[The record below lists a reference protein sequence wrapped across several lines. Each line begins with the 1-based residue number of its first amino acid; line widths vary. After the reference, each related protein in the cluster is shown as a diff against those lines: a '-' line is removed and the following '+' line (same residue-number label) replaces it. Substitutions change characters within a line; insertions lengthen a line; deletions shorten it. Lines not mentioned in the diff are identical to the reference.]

1 MFNEIGPR
9 TLSPSASTLSKSPG
23 LIHIFGLGAGHV
35 CSQCT
40 DIVFLACTL
49 WNQRAVAIARRA
61 TEGKQTSQAV
71 GAVPDIFIDS
81 VSCTLGFTN

>member
-9 TLSPSASTLSKSPG
+9 TLSPTASKSPG
-23 LIHIFGLGAGHV
+23 LIHILGLGGAGMCAPSV
-35 CSQCT
+35 RIFWSSPALCGIKELLPPQC
-40 DIVFLACTL
+40 
-49 WNQRAVAIARRA
+49 RA

-81 VSCTLGFTN
+81 VSCTLGFTS

>member
-9 TLSPSASTLSKSPG
+9 TLSPSASKSPG
-23 LIHIFGLGAGHV
+23 LIHILGLGAGHV

-40 DIVFLACTL
+40 DVVFVACTL
-49 WNQRAVAIARRA
+49 RNQRAVATARRA

>member
-1 MFNEIGPR
+1 M
-9 TLSPSASTLSKSPG
+9 
-23 LIHIFGLGAGHV
+23 

-40 DIVFLACTL
+40 DILVVACTL
-49 WNQRAVAIARRA
+49 WNQRAVATARRP

-81 VSCTLGFTN
+81 VSRTLGFTN

>member
-9 TLSPSASTLSKSPG
+9 TLSPSISKSPG
-23 LIHIFGLGAGHV
+23 LIHILGLGGGHV
-35 CSQCT
+35 CAPSVRIFWSSPAQR
-40 DIVFLACTL
+40 
-49 WNQRAVAIARRA
+49 NQRAVATASRA

-81 VSCTLGFTN
+81 VSCTLGFTD

>member
-9 TLSPSASTLSKSPG
+9 TLSPSASKSPG
-23 LIHIFGLGAGHV
+23 LIHILGLGGAGMCAPSV
-35 CSQCT
+35 RIFWSSPAQR
-40 DIVFLACTL
+40 
-49 WNQRAVAIARRA
+49 NQRAVATARRA